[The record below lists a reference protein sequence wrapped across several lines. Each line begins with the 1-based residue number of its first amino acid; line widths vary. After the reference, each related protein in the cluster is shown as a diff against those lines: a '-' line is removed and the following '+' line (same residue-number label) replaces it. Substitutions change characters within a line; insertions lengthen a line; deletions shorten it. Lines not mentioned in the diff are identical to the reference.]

1 MDDGQVHGRIVSD
14 FAAEWATAWN
24 SHDTKAFGDFF
35 YDDAA
40 FVNVNG
46 MYAHGRHK
54 IQLLHETIHAGF
66 FRNSTL
72 AMRVEDA
79 RSPAAD
85 VIVAHASSEVRGDE
99 RAPDQVR
106 HTILTLII
114 ERRNDEWKVSAA
126 HNTNI
131 VPPAGY
137 YGYETP

>member
-1 MDDGQVHGRIVSD
+1 M
-14 FAAEWATAWN
+14 
-24 SHDTKAFGDFF
+24 KAFGDLFH
-35 YDDAA
+35 DDAA

-46 MYAHGRHK
+46 MYAHGRHE
-54 IQLLHETIHAGF
+54 IQLHTATVHAGF

-85 VIVAHASSEVRGDE
+85 VIVAHASSELRGDE
-99 RAPDQVR
+99 RAPGQVR

-114 ERRNDEWKVSAA
+114 ERRNDEWKISAA

-131 VPPAGY
+131 VPPAG
-137 YGYETP
+137 